1 LDVLLREFG
10 ALLPITG
17 SWSYKIPPLPQDLL
31 ILAGSTM
38 DLDSPVKLF
47 RVKNGLNLPEDSLVW
62 EPEVLLSIPHGEGKH
77 HAEGITQFAPI
88 AQHSSV
94 LVVYDSPD
102 ETTLFDS
109 AAGVIADVFLLD

>member
-1 LDVLLREFG
+1 
-10 ALLPITG
+10 
-17 SWSYKIPPLPQDLL
+17 
-31 ILAGSTM
+31 M

-77 HAEGITQFAPI
+77 HAEGMTPFAPI
-88 AQHSSV
+88 VQHPSV
-94 LVVYDSPD
+94 LVVYNSPD